1 MSSGGA
7 RLPVAVLGAGGRMGE
22 RLCALIGESADLT
35 LAGALVRPG
44 SPLAGRPLGG
54 PAGPVATDRIEA
66 ALAGARVAID
76 FTPAGATV
84 AHARAC
90 DEAHVALLVGTTG
103 LGPAEQAAL
112 TEASRRI
119 PLLCAANTSLGVHVL
134 AELVRRAAELLPSD
148 FDVEILDIHHR
159 AKRDAPSGTAYLLGE
174 AAAAGRG
181 LAHDGAAV
189 AGRTTLAGPRVP
201 GSIGYA
207 ALRAGDVVGEH
218 SVYFAGTG
226 ERLTLSHAAT
236 DRTVFAAGALRAA
249 RFLARQAPGLY
260 SMADVIRG

>member
-1 MSSGGA
+1 MSHA
-7 RLPVAVLGAGGRMGE
+7 PLPIAVLGAAGRMGE
-22 RLCALIGESADLT
+22 RLCTLIAAAPDLV
-35 LAGALVRPG
+35 LSGALVRSG
-44 SPLAGRPLGG
+44 SPAVGRPTGT
-54 PAGPVATDRIEA
+54 VIATDRIGT

-76 FTPAGATV
+76 FTPAGATL
-84 AHARAC
+84 AHLSAC
-90 DEAHVALLVGTTG
+90 VERGVALLIGTTG
-103 LGPAEQAAL
+103 LGAAEEAAI
-112 TEASRRI
+112 ADAARRI
-119 PLLCAANTSLGVHVL
+119 AVLPAANTSLGVHVL
-134 AELVRRAAELLPSD
+134 AELVRRAAELLPED

-181 LAHDGAAV
+181 VVHAAV
-189 AGRTTLAGPRVP
+189 ATVGRTSNPAVREH

-226 ERLTLSHAAT
+226 ERVTLSHAAT
-236 DRTVFAAGALRAA
+236 DRSVFAQGALKAA
-249 RFLARQAPGLY
+249 RFLAGRPAGLY

>member
-1 MSSGGA
+1 VSSGAA
-7 RLPVAVLGAGGRMGE
+7 RLPVAVLGAAGRMGE

-44 SPLAGRPLGG
+44 SALAGRPLG
-54 PAGPVATDRIEA
+54 AQEGPVATDRIEA
-66 ALAGARVAID
+66 ALAAARVAID
-76 FTPAGATV
+76 FTPAGATL

-90 DEAHVALLVGTTG
+90 SEAGVALLVGTTG
-103 LGPAEQAAL
+103 LGAAEQAAI
-112 TEASRRI
+112 EVAARCI
-119 PLLCAANTSLGVHVL
+119 PVLCAANTSLGVHVL
-134 AELVRRAAELLPSD
+134 AELVRRAAELLPAD
-148 FDVEILDIHHR
+148 FDIEILDIHHR

-181 LAHDGAAV
+181 VTHDGAAV
-189 AGRTTLAGPRVP
+189 TGRTGLAGPREA

-207 ALRAGDVVGEH
+207 ALRGGDVVGEH

-249 RFLARQAPGLY
+249 RFLARQGPGLY
-260 SMADVIRG
+260 TMADVIRG